1 MCSRCACGRKVGGQN
16 DFLHYAIADPL
27 YKTVELQCPRTNA
40 FKRRQASHQYIVQAA
55 IAMAGPDHVLIGRG
69 FNDTKTG
76 WVTLGVGT
84 RGAPV
89 FFCKTITPGPEAPPL
104 CPRRPGTAERKSE

>member
-1 MCSRCACGRKVGGQN
+1 MRISDWSSDVCSS
-16 DFLHYAIADPL
+16 DLPL

-55 IAMAGPDHVLIGRG
+55 IAMAGLDHVLIGRG
-69 FNDTKTG
+69 FNDTQQG

-84 RGAPV
+84 RGAHV
-89 FFCKTITPGPEAPPL
+89 FFCKTITPGTVEIGRAS
-104 CPRRPGTAERKSE
+104 CRERVCKYV